1 MKIDIK
7 GEGAF
12 SSALVEFDG
21 GERFMSESGAMFHTT
36 SNVDIDVTTR
46 TRGGGGIL
54 KGIKRMLAADS
65 FFLSTY
71 TSTDGAPGQVALS
84 PTLQGEVKV
93 VEMDGSSRWLCAGG
107 SYLASTEDLE
117 LDSQFQGFK
126 GMFSGESLFF
136 LEVSGR
142 GSLLVSA
149 FGRIVEEQCEGEL
162 IVDTGHLV
170 AFEDSLE
177 YSLSKAGGS
186 WRHSF
191 FAGEGIIMKFRGRG
205 RVLVQSHNPSAFGR
219 ELGRLLPPR
228 KK

>member
-1 MKIDIK
+1 MKIEIQ

-12 SSALVEFDG
+12 SSALIEIDP
-21 GERFMSESGAMFHTT
+21 GERFMSESGAMFHATV
-36 SNVDIDVTTR
+36 NVDIDVTTR
-46 TRGGGGIL
+46 TRGGGGFL

-71 TSTDGAPGQVALS
+71 TSTDAIPGKIGLS
-84 PTLQGEVKV
+84 PTLQGEVQV
-93 VEMDGSSRWLCAGG
+93 VELDGSSQWLCAGG
-107 SYLASTEDLE
+107 SYLGSSEDLE
-117 LDSQFQGFK
+117 LDTQFQGFK

-136 LEVSGR
+136 LDVSGR
-142 GSLLVSA
+142 GQLLVSA
-149 FGRIVEEQCEGEL
+149 FGRIVEHYCEGEL

-191 FAGEGIIMKFRGRG
+191 FAGEGVIMKFRGRG
-205 RVLVQSHNPSAFGR
+205 RVLVQSHNPSAVGTV
-219 ELGRLLPPR
+219 LGALLPPR
-228 KK
+228 QG